1 MGVVDPQRAG
11 RGTWRTVEWLPAG
24 RHRVESNNTE
34 GATML
39 KGFRTFILRGN
50 VVDLAIAVVL
60 GVAFNAVITALVK
73 DLFTPLIAAIIGKP
87 DFSGL
92 TFTINGSSFLYGDV
106 INAILAFVAVA
117 AVIYFVVVVPM
128 NQLAARRAKGVADVS
143 TRECPECLST
153 IPKAARRCSFCTVV
167 VAFEA

>member
-1 MGVVDPQRAG
+1 
-11 RGTWRTVEWLPAG
+11 
-24 RHRVESNNTE
+24 
-34 GATML
+34 ML

-60 GVAFNAVITALVK
+60 GVAFNAVIAALVK
-73 DLFTPLIAAIIGKP
+73 DLVTPLIAAIVGKP

-106 INAILAFVAVA
+106 INAILAFLAVA

-128 NQLAARRAKGVADVS
+128 NRLAARRAKGDVEVS

-167 VAFEA
+167 VASGT